1 MNGPYLEIQSG
12 AALTQ
17 IALDQPRITIGRHA
31 ANNVVLNDTRASR
44 AHCVIEQLEDGT
56 FQVRDMKSV
65 NGTFVNGF
73 PIEVAPLSLG
83 DVITVGSTT
92 LTYLYS
98 DSDEADVL
106 TEADIVEE
114 ENAEA
119 LVPVE
124 NEYVEQGGLSH
135 VAAGIGYE
143 PALQALSEALPD
155 RSFGENDITL
165 VNARGGMMHQSG
177 SSQ

>member
-1 MNGPYLEIQSG
+1 MKGPYLEVLSG
-12 AALTQ
+12 ATRSDVR
-17 IALDQPRITIGRHA
+17 LDQPRVTVGRHA

-56 FQVRDMKSV
+56 FQVRDLKSV
-65 NGTFVNGF
+65 NGTLLNGF
-73 PIEVAPLSLG
+73 PIEVAPLTLG

-119 LVPVE
+119 LV
-124 NEYVEQGGLSH
+124 
-135 VAAGIGYE
+135 
-143 PALQALSEALPD
+143 
-155 RSFGENDITL
+155 
-165 VNARGGMMHQSG
+165 
-177 SSQ
+177 